1 MALEGCL
8 KSLELAVSENKA
20 SIIQLKDSEINA
32 NKRFETIETD
42 IVSLY
47 SKSANYS
54 DIVKGSTGVG
64 RSSPI
69 SSPIVVLPG
78 ASETP
83 RKSEVANTED
93 DVNKPN
99 PSFFSRLLS
108 KSSSPKD
115 KGLRSKSS
123 VPIDNSTEMGK
134 ARITLTDKSDV
145 HSEGCV
151 FQKHERRRQERARQ
165 RTIVTGTSNS
175 ARLKGGPP
183 PVREFFVYSVQ
194 KCAEEND
201 IEDYLTENNIDFISV
216 IKVSNPDVKFSSFR
230 VSVPIAMVKKVMDG
244 NMWPEGISVRKFY
257 PPKKDGDG
265 K

>member
-1 MALEGCL
+1 
-8 KSLELAVSENKA
+8 
-20 SIIQLKDSEINA
+20 
-32 NKRFETIETD
+32 
-42 IVSLY
+42 
-47 SKSANYS
+47 
-54 DIVKGSTGVG
+54 
-64 RSSPI
+64 
-69 SSPIVVLPG
+69 
-78 ASETP
+78 
-83 RKSEVANTED
+83 
-93 DVNKPN
+93 
-99 PSFFSRLLS
+99 
-108 KSSSPKD
+108 
-115 KGLRSKSS
+115 
-123 VPIDNSTEMGK
+123 MGK

-183 PVREFFVYSVQ
+183 PVREFFVYRVQ

-216 IKVSNPDVKFSSFR
+216 IKVSNPDAKFSSFR

>member
-1 MALEGCL
+1 MDLDALGTEFNFVAKNLRRIPKWDPNSSDTFTLAEKVVALEGCL

-83 RKSEVANTED
+83 SALGTEFNFVAKN
-93 DVNKPN
+93 
-99 PSFFSRLLS
+99 
-108 KSSSPKD
+108 
-115 KGLRSKSS
+115 LR
-123 VPIDNSTEMGK
+123 
-134 ARITLTDKSDV
+134 
-145 HSEGCV
+145 
-151 FQKHERRRQERARQ
+151 
-165 RTIVTGTSNS
+165 
-175 ARLKGGPP
+175 
-183 PVREFFVYSVQ
+183 
-194 KCAEEND
+194 
-201 IEDYLTENNIDFISV
+201 
-216 IKVSNPDVKFSSFR
+216 
-230 VSVPIAMVKKVMDG
+230 
-244 NMWPEGISVRKFY
+244 
-257 PPKKDGDG
+257 
-265 K
+265 